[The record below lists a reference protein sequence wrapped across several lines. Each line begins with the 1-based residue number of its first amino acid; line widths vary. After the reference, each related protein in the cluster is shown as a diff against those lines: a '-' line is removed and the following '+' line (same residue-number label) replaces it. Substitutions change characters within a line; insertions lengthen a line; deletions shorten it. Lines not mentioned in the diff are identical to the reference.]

1 MTVLLASLQYT
12 LLFKNGRIVHRVIHT
27 SLNERDE
34 LKKFF
39 NINLHVGKCTA
50 QNQKANLRLGWCLA
64 FQSLLLYIWLPLFLN
79 LSPLLNQRMI
89 KECHRNVLVDFLH
102 PEWTLQII

>member
-1 MTVLLASLQYT
+1 MHGTEPESKSKTGLVPGLSVSAA
-12 LLFKNGRIVHRVIHT
+12 I
-27 SLNERDE
+27 
-34 LKKFF
+34 
-39 NINLHVGKCTA
+39 
-50 QNQKANLRLGWCLA
+50 
-64 FQSLLLYIWLPLFLN
+64 YIWLPLFLN